1 MCSYSPIGAGAE
13 EQERRGSPR
22 AGAVDGHEGEREIG
36 ALEVGAEGTGV
47 LGPADEQLDSLL
59 STSAALLHLDLRKS
73 PQERSAEAS
82 VGNLHGRDA
91 V

>member
-1 MCSYSPIGAGAE
+1 MRDEAPC
-13 EQERRGSPR
+13 RRLCGVVGHR
-22 AGAVDGHEGEREIG
+22 CAGAVDGHEGEREIG